1 MDKLL
6 IGDYGDFMLFD
17 ADENAFKYSKNIA
30 SYNVVLLAEK
40 DGQAITS
47 TEVIDYKK
55 GDLVLNLRGV
65 TKKEQKTIN
74 KVIVVSGDEFAKYD
88 LQEWFNRLKNE

>member
-40 DGQAITS
+40 DG
-47 TEVIDYKK
+47 
-55 GDLVLNLRGV
+55 
-65 TKKEQKTIN
+65 
-74 KVIVVSGDEFAKYD
+74 
-88 LQEWFNRLKNE
+88 